1 LIQKNLTIGV
11 AVLFLSMIITP
22 YVIGN
27 NSTFGNF
34 IYIDDN
40 TVERRELTTHSRITP
55 SISTINSS
63 RKISVALTTSWSYRC
78 GITAMGNSGQIT
90 HGINGEDYPIISQV
104 SFILNNFA
112 LNESLEVNKRV
123 WNGIAWVEEIMA
135 KVGDTV
141 RFNITISYLGNS
153 TLSNIW
159 LLDTLPKCLEYAGN
173 AVPEE
178 GGVSGNTVLWIL
190 FTTLMPSENMSLE
203 FDALVVSDGVGVNM
217 VDVKADEWGG
227 NKLSGSDIAIVNI
240 SNLSNLVADA
250 GGPYT
255 GLVGEIIKFTGS
267 ATGGIIPYTYTW
279 DLDNDGEYDDA
290 VGPTAFESWG
300 AAGIYIIGLKVVD
313 GNANNNTDTAQV
325 TVERT
330 NDPPNKPNTP
340 NGRSSGKVRTSYQYS
355 TNTTDSDGDDVFYLF
370 DWDDGTT
377 SGWLGP
383 YISGDTV
390 NAFHEWIQLGSYSVK
405 VKSMDS
411 NLAES
416 KWSDPL
422 EVSMPKNKLYI
433 ITPFLRYLENH
444 PHMFPLLRKL
454 LRP

>member
-1 LIQKNLTIGV
+1 MIQKKLTIGV
-11 AVLFLSMIITP
+11 VVLFLSVSIIP
-22 YVIGN
+22 DVIGDN
-27 NSTFGNF
+27 PTFGNI
-34 IYIDDN
+34 IYVDDN
-40 TVERRELTTHSRITP
+40 TVECLEVTTYKEITP
-55 SISTINSS
+55 SMDTIDSG
-63 RKISVALTTSWSYRC
+63 RRISVAGTTSWSYRWD
-78 GITAMGNSGQIT
+78 ITAMGNSGQIT
-90 HGINGEDYPIISQV
+90 HGIDGGDYLIIAQV
-104 SFILNNFA
+104 NFILNNFA

-123 WNGIAWVEEIMA
+123 WNGIAWVDEITA

-141 RFNITISYLGNS
+141 RFNITISYLGNA
-153 TLSNIW
+153 TLFNIW
-159 LLDTLPKCLEYAGN
+159 ILDTLPKCLEYAGN

-190 FTTLMPSENMSLE
+190 STTLMPSENMSLE

-227 NKLSGSDIAIVNI
+227 DKLCCSDIAIVNI
-240 SNLSNLVADA
+240 SNFSQLIADA

-255 GLVGEIIKFTGS
+255 DLVGEIIKFTGS

-290 VGPTAFESWG
+290 VGPTTFESWG
-300 AAGIYIIGLKVVD
+300 AAGIYIVCLKVVD
-313 GNANNNTDTAQV
+313 DNANNDTDIAQV
-325 TVERT
+325 IVERT

-355 TNTTDSDGDDVFYLF
+355 TNTTDSNGDDVFYLF
-370 DWDDGTT
+370 DWGDGTV

-390 NAFHEWIQLGSYSVK
+390 NAFHTWIQLGSYSVK
-405 VKSMDS
+405 VKAMDS

-416 KWSDPL
+416 EWSDPL
-422 EVSMPKNKLYI
+422 SVSMPKNNI
-433 ITPFLRYLENH
+433 INPFERFLENH
-444 PHMFPLLRKL
+444 PHLFPLLRQL
-454 LRP
+454 LEL